1 MSIATPLTAGIEIA
15 RGFAASRS
23 SPSSPSDQEAAAADP
38 FASDVLKISRLAQE
52 KQQNNS
58 LVTASEENAEIPNE
72 SVQVSST
79 VGLSRSRG
87 NLTEQKAIALYQKVA
102 SLL

>member
-1 MSIATPLTAGIEIA
+1 MSIAIPLTAGIEIA
-15 RGFAASRS
+15 RSFAASQS
-23 SPSSPSDQEAAAADP
+23 SPSSPSDQDTAAADP
-38 FASDVLKISRLAQE
+38 FASDILKISRLAQE

-58 LVTASEENAEIPNE
+58 LVAASEESAEIPNE
-72 SVQVSST
+72 AVQVSST

-87 NLTEQKAIALYQKVA
+87 NLTAQKAIALYQKVS